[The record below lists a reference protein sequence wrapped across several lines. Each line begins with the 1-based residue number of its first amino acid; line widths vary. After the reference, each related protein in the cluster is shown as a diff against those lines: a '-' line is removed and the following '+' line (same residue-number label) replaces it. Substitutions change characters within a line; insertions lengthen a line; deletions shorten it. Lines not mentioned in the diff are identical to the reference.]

1 MFPKLMSMAGN
12 TIILDIICE
21 TGSQRVLTAG
31 SELVSNSDKFA
42 QLSLI
47 PTLGWWPHITP
58 AWLWLKNNWKKII
71 VTRYL

>member
-31 SELVSNSDKFA
+31 SELVSNSDKFCSA
-42 QLSLI
+42 QSNSNTRLMTAHHSSL
-47 PTLGWWPHITP
+47 TLI
-58 AWLWLKNNWKKII
+58 KK
-71 VTRYL
+71 